1 MAQSVIFPA
10 SRLSPPTV
18 GSHHVCSDNRG
29 PHMRHKNDL
38 MMRLATILL
47 LLALAGGL
55 GFMVMLIFR

>member
-1 MAQSVIFPA
+1 
-10 SRLSPPTV
+10 
-18 GSHHVCSDNRG
+18 
-29 PHMRHKNDL
+29 MRHKNDL